1 VRKKLVSR
9 REKRTDGLLEINI
22 RADGRE
28 MVDQQIGG
36 GRKREQLSMT
46 VETEPEE
53 TRRETEQD
61 TVKMIQRP

>member
-1 VRKKLVSR
+1 
-9 REKRTDGLLEINI
+9 
-22 RADGRE
+22 

>member
-1 VRKKLVSR
+1 LVSR

>member
-1 VRKKLVSR
+1 MVSR